1 MAKNLRKTR
10 SPRSPAK
17 ASRPAARRTPAPARK
32 SRAAPTKAK
41 GKKMNDKD
49 KHEHDK
55 PAPHEVK
62 PPAAKEPLAGG
73 SKGATTTESTALP
86 PEAYMTEQEKAAL
99 KPAAKKETK

>member
-1 MAKNLRKTR
+1 
-10 SPRSPAK
+10 
-17 ASRPAARRTPAPARK
+17 
-32 SRAAPTKAK
+32 
-41 GKKMNDKD
+41 MNDKD

-55 PAPHEVK
+55 PVAHEVK
-62 PPAAKEPLAGG
+62 PPQPAAKEPLAGG